1 MDRDFYK
8 RAKIYS
14 SSKKEARTL
23 DRFEQQMRSGQEL
36 RKKTRHR
43 EFLNEILNHAKE
55 FSEFH
60 KKKVYQ
66 IRKKA
71 NTIKSSLD
79 SKEKKEQMARDKEER
94 DRIKALKDNDFDA
107 YINMINT
114 QKNSRLL
121 QILEQT
127 HKYLQ
132 QLGAKVNLQK
142 QEHLNMNK

>member
-8 RAKIYS
+8 RAKVYS

-36 RKKTRHR
+36 RKKTRHK
-43 EFLNEILNHAKE
+43 ELLNEILNHAKE
-55 FSEFH
+55 FHEFH
-60 KKKVYQ
+60 KKKFHL

-71 NTIKSSLD
+71 GLIKTSLD

-127 HKYLQ
+127 HKYL
-132 QLGAKVNLQK
+132 
-142 QEHLNMNK
+142 